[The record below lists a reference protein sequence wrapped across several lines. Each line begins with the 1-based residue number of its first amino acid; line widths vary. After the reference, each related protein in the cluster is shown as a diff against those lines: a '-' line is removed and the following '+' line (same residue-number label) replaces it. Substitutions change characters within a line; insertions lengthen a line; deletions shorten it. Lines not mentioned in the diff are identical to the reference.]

1 MFRGP
6 AHRPSPPPGLHAP
19 FGSGLQAKVGAG
31 PAQKP
36 TPRTNWRA
44 AHSSG
49 SPPSSSADLQKFFLL
64 RLHLRRGLLPGCL
77 WASALRHD
85 VRNLRQWTPRR
96 DFIRFWR
103 YVDCNIQW
111 LHGAPL
117 LSPVKPQWDRVR
129 RGFDLWRPDNP
140 IFVLCIF
147 IRIAYLPILG
157 WRFAVCRKAF

>member
-1 MFRGP
+1 MWLKAIFPGVSWP
-6 AHRPSPPPGLHAP
+6 RPPTAPPPAGLHAP

-103 YVDCNIQW
+103 YVECNIQW
-111 LHGAPL
+111 LHGTPPFVASKTSMRSCPQGIWPL
-117 LSPVKPQWDRVR
+117 TTRQSYFRSMY
-129 RGFDLWRPDNP
+129 F
-140 IFVLCIF
+140 
-147 IRIAYLPILG
+147 Y
-157 WRFAVCRKAF
+157 